1 MIWGLGK
8 KSVGT
13 SLWMARLPGFEKG
26 LAIHLN
32 IEYGDEYAD
41 DDTGA

>member
-1 MIWGLGK
+1 LGG
-8 KSVGT
+8 SI
-13 SLWMARLPGFEKG
+13 PGFEKG